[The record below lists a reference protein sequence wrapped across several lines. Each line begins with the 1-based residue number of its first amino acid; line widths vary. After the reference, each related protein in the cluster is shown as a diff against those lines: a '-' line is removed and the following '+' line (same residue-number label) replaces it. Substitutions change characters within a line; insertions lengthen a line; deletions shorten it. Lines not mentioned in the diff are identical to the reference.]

1 VIIDA
6 MNSECLNAFIK
17 TLVNH
22 HKTSIYLDSK
32 YATVD
37 KWQGK
42 SELLQQIFAQ
52 LKLADKKPGYFNPVC
67 LADLVV

>member
-1 VIIDA
+1 

-17 TLVNH
+17 TLVSH